1 MSAPGPGESV
11 DTTGGE
17 EVSLQLATRIW
28 MLLAGLV
35 TQSILARFLAPD
47 GRGEFAVCLMFGT
60 MLGVVLAPGTD
71 RGAQYFVMSRRFSVS
86 LGVSVGIVLSLLGSL
101 LAVALGL
108 GLIGSS
114 FPFFSKADPAAFR
127 LALALIPATVLSTSL
142 QLQLA
147 GLRRFASLGIFT
159 VLQNAANVGG
169 MIVCVWVLGWGV
181 NGALLAQT
189 LSTLLLIA
197 LFGWDLRRN
206 CGFHL
211 EWPRWRHFAPVLRYG
226 LKYHVARIGS
236 MLDFQVGA
244 LFLAML
250 ASRAEIGYFAAASAL
265 ILRLLILSDSIESS
279 LLPRIAADARGRPGL
294 VGQCGR
300 LSGAASALALG
311 LLVALS
317 VPLVRLLFSDA
328 FLPSV
333 PLIWILAPGLLVYAG
348 AKVLMAYFR
357 ATNRPEVCSWV
368 VWTGLSV
375 NVGLLLVLYPRIGLP
390 AAAWAMTAGLVCR
403 SLFLVIAFRRVSG
416 ESFRSTWA
424 PRADDLVWVR
434 SSARAV
440 IARVLRAGGAH
451 G

>member
-1 MSAPGPGESV
+1 M
-11 DTTGGE
+11 
-17 EVSLQLATRIW
+17 
-28 MLLAGLV
+28 
-35 TQSILARFLAPD
+35 TQH
-47 GRGEFAVCLMFGT
+47 
-60 MLGVVLAPGTD
+60 
-71 RGAQYFVMSRRFSVS
+71 Q
-86 LGVSVGIVLSLLGSL
+86 
-101 LAVALGL
+101 
-108 GLIGSS
+108 
-114 FPFFSKADPAAFR
+114 
-127 LALALIPATVLSTSL
+127 
-142 QLQLA
+142 
-147 GLRRFASLGIFT
+147 
-159 VLQNAANVGG
+159 
-169 MIVCVWVLGWGV
+169 
-181 NGALLAQT
+181 
-189 LSTLLLIA
+189 
-197 LFGWDLRRN
+197 
-206 CGFHL
+206 
-211 EWPRWRHFAPVLRYG
+211 
-226 LKYHVARIGS
+226 
-236 MLDFQVGA
+236 
-244 LFLAML
+244 
-250 ASRAEIGYFAAASAL
+250 IGYFAAASAL